1 MFRRPADPPPDDAPP
16 TGLEDELD
24 PSADSANGG
33 QRSVVPDL
41 AALPI
46 AGITRRRMA
55 ALLGV
60 LLAAWIVVVF
70 ARQVGEASAA
80 TTKAEDIATG
90 NEALRQEVA
99 ALQGELG
106 VIGRPEFVSQQAR
119 GYGLG
124 SRHEIAFRLAPD
136 APPLPVDAPGS
147 AAVRLGSELTDVSPL
162 ERWLTLLFGP
172 SD

>member
-1 MFRRPADPPPDDAPP
+1 MFRRPAESPPDDAPP
-16 TGLEDELD
+16 TGLDDELD
-24 PSADSANGG
+24 LSADGDGG
-33 QRSVVPDL
+33 PRSTVPDL

-55 ALLGV
+55 GLLGV

-80 TTKAEDIATG
+80 TTKAEDIAAG
-90 NEALRQEVA
+90 NVALRQEVA
-99 ALQGELG
+99 ALQSELG
-106 VIGRPEFVSQQAR
+106 VIGRSEYVKQQAR

-124 SRHEIAFRLAPD
+124 SRTEIAFRLAPD

-147 AAVRLGSELTDVSPL
+147 AAVRLGSELTDVLPL

-172 SD
+172 SA

>member
-1 MFRRPADPPPDDAPP
+1 MFRRPADPPPDDDPS
-16 TGLEDELD
+16 TGLDDELD
-24 PSADSANGG
+24 PSVGNLDGG
-33 QRSVVPDL
+33 PRSTAPDL

-46 AGITRRRMA
+46 AGLNRRRMA
-55 ALLGV
+55 GILGI

-80 TTKAEDIATG
+80 TAKAEGIATG
-90 NEALRQEVA
+90 NVGLRQEVA

-106 VIGRPEFVSQQAR
+106 VIGRPEYISQQAR

-124 SRHEIAFRLAPD
+124 SRSEIAFRLAPD
-136 APPLPVDAPGS
+136 SAPLPADAPGS
-147 AAVRLGSELTDVSPL
+147 AAVRLGSDLTDVSPL